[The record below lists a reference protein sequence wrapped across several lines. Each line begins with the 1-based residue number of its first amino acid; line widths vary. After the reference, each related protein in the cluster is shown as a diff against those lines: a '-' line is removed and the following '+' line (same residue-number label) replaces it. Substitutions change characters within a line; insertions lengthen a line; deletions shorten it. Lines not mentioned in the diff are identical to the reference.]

1 MIFRCLK
8 YKVINTANT
17 LTLISVSFVKF
28 CHRVVLAK
36 LLYASPAWWGYAS
49 TSDKQRI
56 DAFIRRGFRLGFYG
70 TTDPTAQQLAEE
82 ADQTMFREVRYRD
95 HHVLH
100 HLLPDIISH
109 CYSLR
114 PRSHNYV
121 LTKKLMNVILSLDR
135 FSNIYWLI
143 HWHFQL
149 LLL

>member
-1 MIFRCLK
+1 MYALK
-8 YKVINTANT
+8 MLRNHGMCDNALRGVYRA
-17 LTLISVSFVKF
+17 
-28 CHRVVLAK
+28 VVLAK

-56 DAFIRRGFRLGFYG
+56 DAFIRRGVRLGFYG

-109 CYSLR
+109 RYNLR
-114 PRSHNYV
+114 PRPHNYV
-121 LTKKLMNVILSLDR
+121 LTTKTDERNFIVRQL
-135 FSNIYWLI
+135 FSNMY
-143 HWHFQL
+143 
-149 LLL
+149 